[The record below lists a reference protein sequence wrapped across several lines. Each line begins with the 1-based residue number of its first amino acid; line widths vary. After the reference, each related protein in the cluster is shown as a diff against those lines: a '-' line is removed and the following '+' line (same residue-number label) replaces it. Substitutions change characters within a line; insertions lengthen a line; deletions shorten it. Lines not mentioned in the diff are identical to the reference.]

1 MLDRLREDID
11 CVFARDP
18 AARNR
23 FEVATTYPG
32 LHALWL
38 HRLAHWLWGRR
49 LRWPARVVS
58 YLSRFL
64 TGIEIHPGAQIGRR
78 FFIDHGMGVVI
89 GETAEIGDD
98 CTLYH
103 GVTLGGTT
111 WEKGKRHPTLEDDV
125 VVGAGAKIL
134 GPITMGKG
142 ARVGSNSVVVKDVP
156 TGSTV
161 VGIPGRVVGADA
173 ERRRE
178 TAARIGFAA
187 YGLRGDLPDP
197 VGRSLDSVLDHVEA
211 IEERMAK
218 LMATLQ
224 ELGVSPDT
232 DDAAAAAHARRDD
245 TDA

>member
-1 MLDRLREDID
+1 
-11 CVFARDP
+11 
-18 AARNR
+18 
-23 FEVATTYPG
+23 
-32 LHALWL
+32 
-38 HRLAHWLWGRR
+38 
-49 LRWPARVVS
+49 
-58 YLSRFL
+58 
-64 TGIEIHPGAQIGRR
+64 
-78 FFIDHGMGVVI
+78 
-89 GETAEIGDD
+89 
-98 CTLYH
+98 
-103 GVTLGGTT
+103 GTP

-218 LMATLQ
+218 LMAALQ
-224 ELGVSPDT
+224 ELGVSTDT

-245 TDA
+245 TKA

>member
-1 MLDRLREDID
+1 MLNRLREDID

-23 FEVATTYPG
+23 FEVFTTYPG

-38 HRLAHWLWGRR
+38 HRLAHWLWGLKSR
-49 LRWPARVVS
+49 L
-58 YLSRFL
+58 L
-64 TGIEIHPGAQIGRR
+64 TGIEIHPGARIGRR

-89 GETAEIGDD
+89 GETADIGDD

-111 WEKGKRHPTLEDDV
+111 WEKGKRHPTLENDV

-134 GPITMGKG
+134 GPITMGQG

-156 TGSTV
+156 GGATV
-161 VGIPGRVVGADA
+161 VGIPGRIVVADA
-173 ERRRE
+173 DRRRE

-197 VGRSLDSVLDHVEA
+197 VSRSLDSVLDHIEA

-218 LMATLQ
+218 ITAALQ
-224 ELGVSPDT
+224 ELGVTPGT
-232 DDAAAAAHARRDD
+232 DDAAAAHARRDD
-245 TDA
+245 TDD